1 MIKRG
6 VCKKVNFLKINKRGI
21 LIKSGEGWK
30 KIGKLINGGDV
41 YLAPESNDAA

>member
-1 MIKRG
+1 MNEG
-6 VCKKVNFLKINKRGI
+6 FVKKVNFLKINKRGI